1 MHGQPMAT
9 AHGHT
14 AHGHRPW
21 QDGQPKATPRL
32 HTAAAQCVQCTVCAM
47 YSVYIV
53 QHACWC
59 ELTRP
64 SPSAPSKRRTC
75 TPQYTHTG
83 CSLPHTHTV
92 AVRSQRPAPTAA
104 ASNTYGSN
112 STILRSNTYGCSLQH
127 LRLQPPAPRVAA
139 SSRRAC
145 SSLAVRPRSTRAG
158 GRASPQHGMRPPVMG
173 STTWGAQGCGWGYR
187 VGVGVD

>member
-1 MHGQPMAT
+1 MHGQPMA
-9 AHGHT
+9 T

-92 AVRSQRPAPTAA
+92 AVRLQRPAPTAA